1 MADTQMTSQSMGLP
15 IALTVGQATSV
26 GQVRPA
32 NEDSLLCE
40 RADTPDAARRGLFC
54 AVADGMGGHAA
65 GDVAS
70 SIAVQSARDA
80 YYASPSDAVDRAL
93 REAVAAANSA
103 VYKAGAGAR
112 GRDHMGSTLTA
123 AVIVGD
129 QMVVGHVG
137 DSRCYVVRDG
147 SIRQLT
153 RDHSWVAE
161 AVEAGDLTAAE
172 ARVHP
177 RRNIITR
184 ALGLGANV
192 DVDLYVAPLTVGSV
206 VVLCSDG
213 LHGLVPDEEIGRYA
227 SSYAPQYAADEL
239 VALANERGGIDNITA
254 VVIRVDAS
262 DASDDTETLTGLPR
276 PDEQTAP
283 LPTLTAEHLAR
294 AADLA
299 HASPPPADSSPVDTS
314 PPPDPAP
321 MAIPRERS
329 RPAASAD
336 IRRAPPAS
344 FEADVVPTVPE
355 LGRPRR
361 RGIDL
366 VVLLVVLLAL
376 ALLGAAVGLSLVR
389 TLGIG

>member
-1 MADTQMTSQSMGLP
+1 MMGQSTGRPL
-15 IALTVGQATSV
+15 AVTLGQATSI
-26 GQVRPA
+26 GQVRPS
-32 NEDSLLCE
+32 NEDAVLCE
-40 RADTPDAARRGLFC
+40 RPDTPEVARRGLFC

-80 YYASPSDAVDRAL
+80 YYAADTDAVDRAL
-93 REAVAAANSA
+93 RDAIAAANLA
-103 VYKAGAGAR
+103 VHRAGAGAQ

-123 AVIVGD
+123 AVVLGD

-161 AVEAGDLTAAE
+161 AVEAGDLTAEE

-184 ALGLGANV
+184 ALGLGPAI
-192 DVDLYVAPLTVGSV
+192 DVDLYVASLTVGSV

-213 LHGLVPDEEIGRYA
+213 LHGLVSDEEIARYA
-227 SSYAPQYAADEL
+227 SQYPPQRAADGL
-239 VALANERGGIDNITA
+239 VDLANQRGGVDNISA
-254 VVIRVDAS
+254 VVIRVDAPN
-262 DASDDTETLTGLPR
+262 DEETLTGLPR
-276 PDEQTAP
+276 PVDRRQTS
-283 LPTLTAEHLAR
+283 L
-294 AADLA
+294 
-299 HASPPPADSSPVDTS
+299 PPAD
-314 PPPDPAP
+314 AN
-321 MAIPRERS
+321 
-329 RPAASAD
+329 
-336 IRRAPPAS
+336 APPAGGDDRRPPALARRGGPPKIS
-344 FEADVVPTVPE
+344 TDVPDAPAAVREADVVPDVPDLE
-355 LGRPRR
+355 PPSR
-361 RGIDL
+361 RGVDL

>member
-1 MADTQMTSQSMGLP
+1 MMRQSTGRP
-15 IALTVGQATSV
+15 VALTVGQSTSA
-26 GQVRPA
+26 GQVRPT
-32 NEDSLLCE
+32 NEDAVLCE
-40 RADTPDAARRGLFC
+40 RADAPEVARRGLFC

-70 SIAVQSARDA
+70 AMAVQSARDA
-80 YYASPSDAVDRAL
+80 FYASPTDAVDRAL
-93 REAVAAANSA
+93 RQAIAAANAA
-103 VYKAGAGAR
+103 VHQAGAGAR

-123 AVIVGD
+123 AVILGD

-147 SIRQLT
+147 AIRQLT

-184 ALGLGANV
+184 ALGLGPDV
-192 DVDLYVAPLTVGSV
+192 DADLYVAPLAVGTI
-206 VVLCSDG
+206 VVLTSDG
-213 LHGLVPDEEIGRYA
+213 LHGLVSDEEIGRYA
-227 SSYAPQYAADEL
+227 SRYSPQQASDEL
-239 VALANERGGIDNITA
+239 VALANARGGLDNITA
-254 VVIRVDAS
+254 VVIRVDGA
-262 DASDDTETLTGLPR
+262 DETETQTGLTLA
-276 PDEQTAP
+276 DDADTTAP
-283 LPTLTAEHLAR
+283 IPNVDITAPALDLGAPTAGAGTTR
-294 AADLA
+294 IFTPGDGVSDVADREGNRRTG
-299 HASPPPADSSPVDTS
+299 PVVIPSSPE
-314 PPPDPAP
+314 PGLA
-321 MAIPRERS
+321 
-329 RPAASAD
+329 
-336 IRRAPPAS
+336 
-344 FEADVVPTVPE
+344 ADVVPDVPAFE
-355 LGRPRR
+355 QPRR